1 MSDKRVSKKK
11 KWSLLGKV
19 NATRLLPLGFLVIVL
34 LGACLLTLPAAA
46 TDGESIGFFKALFT
60 ATSAVCVTGLTV
72 VETGLVFSLFGQIV
86 IILLI
91 QIGGLGFV
99 SIITIL
105 SVALGRNITLRERM
119 LIKEAMNENNI
130 GGMVK
135 LIKWVVKL
143 TFICEGAGA
152 ALLAIRFTGEFGVA
166 KGIYYAIFHAVSAF
180 CNAGFDILGE
190 GVSISR
196 YAGDPLVTLTVAAL
210 VINGGLGFGVI
221 NDVITARRFSKFRLH
236 TKIVLTMT
244 AALLIAGTAVVL
256 ALEWGNP
263 ETLGAMGVPGKLLA
277 AFFQSVTL
285 RTAGFFTVS
294 QQALEPATKF
304 IGSVLM
310 FTGAAPASTGGG
322 MKVTTI
328 TILVLLAISI
338 IRGRRDV
345 TAFGRTIPEDIIR
358 RAMAVFMTG
367 ITMMI
372 AGTVLV
378 SALHPEIALIDI
390 LYECVSAICTV
401 GITSAGTA
409 NFCTA
414 AQFIIIVL
422 MFIGRVGPLT
432 LTLAVGMRQQSSGKG
447 MRLPEENVAV
457 G

>member
-1 MSDKRVSKKK
+1 MSDKRIPKIKKL
-11 KWSLLGKV
+11 SLLGTV
-19 NATRLLPLGFLVIVL
+19 NATRLLPLGFLVLVL
-34 LGACLLTLPAAA
+34 MGACLLSLPSAAA
-46 TDGESIGFFKALFT
+46 DGNSIGFFRALFT

-72 VETGLVFSLFGQIV
+72 VETGLVFSLFGQII

-99 SIITIL
+99 SIITVI
-105 SVALGRNITLRERM
+105 SVALGRRVTLRERM

-135 LIKWVVKL
+135 LIIWVVKL
-143 TFICEGAGA
+143 TFICEGVGA
-152 ALLAIRFTGEFGVA
+152 ALLSIRFVGEFGAV

-190 GVSISR
+190 GISVSR
-196 YAGDPLVTLTVAAL
+196 YAGDPLVSLTLCAL
-210 VINGGLGFGVI
+210 VIAGGMGFGVI
-221 NDVITARRFSKFRLH
+221 NDVITTKRFSRFKLH
-236 TKIVLTMT
+236 TKIVLSMT
-244 AALLIAGTAVVL
+244 ATLLMAGTAAVL
-256 ALEWGNP
+256 VLEWDNP
-263 ETLGAMGVPGKLLA
+263 ATLGVMSFPGKLLA

-285 RTAGFFTVS
+285 RTAGFFTIS

-322 MKVTTI
+322 MKITTI
-328 TILVLLAISI
+328 TILALMTISI
-338 IRGRRDV
+338 MRGRREASV
-345 TAFGRTIPEDIIR
+345 FGRRIPDDIIR

-367 ITMMI
+367 MAMLI
-372 AGTVLV
+372 AGTAIVA
-378 SALHPEIALIDI
+378 ALNPEVALIDI
-390 LYECVSAICTV
+390 LYECVSALCTV
-401 GITSAGTA
+401 GLTSAGTV

-414 AQFIIIVL
+414 AQLVIIIL

-432 LTLAVGMRQQSSGKG
+432 LTLAVGMRQQGSGPAV
-447 MRLPEENVAV
+447 RLPDENVAV